1 MRQIRAFV
9 TLVPM
14 AVFIAAAIASLVN
27 LDAFMAFARSLNSW
41 ILAHFSNAIVWAV
54 FGFVLTC
61 LAVVISPLGK
71 VKIGGP
77 DAEPLLSR
85 WNWFAITLCTTI
97 AIGILFWAMAEPLSH
112 LAQPGGRD
120 YPAQS
125 PEAEQFALVSLFMH
139 WAISP
144 YAIYTVAGLTF
155 ALSYHNL
162 GQAYSVSGPFGAL
175 LGRPIPNLLGSVLDA
190 SILMALVMGMAAS
203 LGAGML
209 LLSGGLADVT
219 GRANGPFL
227 MAVVAGAIGL
237 LVLIS
242 SLTGLMR
249 GIRILSDWNVRFFF
263 ALVAFIFVFGP
274 TQQILLKGGAAIAQ
288 YVVDFIPRS
297 LYLGEAAG
305 DKVWAFDWTIVY
317 FANWLAWAPVTAMF
331 LGRIARGY
339 TVRMYVLMN
348 WILPSLFA
356 IVWMSVFGVFAL
368 ETEASSGGGL
378 TQVMQELGMEAV
390 IFEAMRSLPGY
401 SVMIILLLFLSFI
414 SYVTAADSNTEAIAE
429 ICRKQNGLDG
439 KGAEGGGVR
448 STLKIVWVG
457 LLVMTAWIMV
467 AFSGVDGVRMLS
479 NVGGLPALFIVVGLQ
494 LTLLRFMFEPHMLRL
509 PESAKVQPA

>member
-1 MRQIRAFV
+1 MGQIRLFV
-9 TLVPM
+9 MLVPM
-14 AVFIAAAIASLVN
+14 LVFLAAAVASLID
-27 LDAFMAFARSLNSW
+27 LETFLAFARALNTW
-41 ILAHFSNAIVWAV
+41 IVTNFSVAIVWAV

-77 DAEPLLSR
+77 DAEPLLSK

-97 AIGILFWAMAEPLSH
+97 AIGILFWAMAEPLTH
-112 LAQPGGRD
+112 MYQPGGRD
-120 YPAQS
+120 IAPGSEEAQR
-125 PEAEQFALVSLFMH
+125 FALVSLYMH
-139 WAISP
+139 WAVSP

-162 GQAYSVSGPFGAL
+162 GKAYSVSGPFGAL
-175 LGRPIPNLLGSVLDA
+175 FGRPIPKPVGSVLDA
-190 SILMALVMGMAAS
+190 SILMALIMGMAAS

-209 LLSGGLADVT
+209 LLSGGLAEMT
-219 GRANGPFL
+219 GRPNGPFL

-242 SLTGLMR
+242 SLSGLMR

-263 ALVAFIFVFGP
+263 AFVAFIFIFGP
-274 TQQILLKGGAAIAQ
+274 TQAILVDGGQAIGA
-288 YVVDFIPRS
+288 YVLDFIPRS
-297 LYLGEAAG
+297 LFIGKASQDES
-305 DKVWAFDWTIVY
+305 WAYDWTIVY

-339 TVRMYVLMN
+339 TVRIYVLMN
-348 WILPSLFA
+348 WVFPSLFA

-368 ETEASSGGGL
+368 ETEASTGGAL
-378 TQVMQELGMEAV
+378 SQVMAELGIEAV
-390 IFEAMRSLPGY
+390 IFEALKSLPGY
-401 SVMIILLLFLSFI
+401 TVMIVLLLFLSFI

-429 ICRKQNGLDG
+429 ICRQH
-439 KGAEGGGVR
+439 AEGESLEAKVGGASPV
-448 STLKIVWVG
+448 LKITWVG
-457 LLVMTAWIMV
+457 VLVITAWTMV
-467 AFSGVDGVRMLS
+467 AYSGVDGVRMLS

-494 LTLLRFMFEPHMLRL
+494 LTLLRFMLQSEKLRAPNLAL
-509 PESAKVQPA
+509 PKPA